1 MTSVDAIA
9 AESAA
14 AAQPAGFAGFWAIFR
29 RNPRG
34 VIGLA
39 VLTLFVLLA
48 AAAPVIAPFGQKAT
62 GVGASFGAPDLVHLM
77 GTDNLGRD
85 VFSRFLGGCRISLL
99 VGVAAAFASTVIG
112 LLVGMTSGYFG
123 GTIDNVLMRFTELF
137 QTIPRFFLAMVAV
150 ALFGASIWN
159 IVFAI
164 AILSWPVTARLAR
177 AEYLSL
183 RHREFADA
191 ARVIG
196 VGTLGIMVIE
206 LLPNAAG
213 PVIVNASLQVAQAI
227 LLEAGLSYLG
237 LGDPGNAS
245 WGVMLYEAQPALRT
259 AWWMSVFP
267 GLGIFFV
274 VLSLNLLGDAIN
286 DTLSPRSRAR

>member
-1 MTSVDAIA
+1 MTSPDLTLTDVGKPDVG
-9 AESAA
+9 
-14 AAQPAGFAGFWAIFR
+14 AGQAGFWAIFR
-29 RNPRG
+29 RRRLG
-34 VIGLA
+34 VLGL
-39 VLTLFVLLA
+39 VVLLVFA
-48 AAAPVIAPFGQKAT
+48 VFAIAGPFIAPFGSRET
-62 GVGASFGAPDLVHLM
+62 GVGASFAAPDFAHLM

-85 VFSRFLGGCRISLL
+85 VFSRFLSGCRISLA
-99 VGVAAAFASTVIG
+99 VGFSAALTSSAIG
-112 LLVGMTSGYFG
+112 LLVGMIAGYFG
-123 GTIDNVLMRFTELF
+123 GLADNLLMRVTELF

-159 IVFAI
+159 IIFAI

-177 AEYLSL
+177 VEYLSL

-196 VGTLGIMVIE
+196 VSTLGILVVE

-213 PVIVNASLQVAQAI
+213 PIIVNASLQVAQAI

-237 LGDPGNAS
+237 LGDPSNAS
-245 WGVMLYEAQPALRT
+245 WGVMLYEAQPVLRT

-267 GLGIFFV
+267 GGGIFLV
-274 VLSLNLLGDAIN
+274 VLSLNLFGDAVN
-286 DTLSPRSRAR
+286 DTLSPRAHER